1 MQVGEICRYQYQQ
14 KQTNKKRRKAARR
27 EHSLEG
33 YNDSRISSSRPTQ
46 WGEKRKK
53 KDNNQHEIKIAI
65 KKKAENSPYFR
76 TILSNGAILALL
88 LNPTR

>member
-33 YNDSRISSSRPTQ
+33 YNDSRIMVAADQPNEN
-46 WGEKRKK
+46 GN
-53 KDNNQHEIKIAI
+53 NNQHKIKISI
-65 KKKAENSPYFR
+65 KKKAENPPYFR
-76 TILSNGAILALL
+76 TILSSGAILALL